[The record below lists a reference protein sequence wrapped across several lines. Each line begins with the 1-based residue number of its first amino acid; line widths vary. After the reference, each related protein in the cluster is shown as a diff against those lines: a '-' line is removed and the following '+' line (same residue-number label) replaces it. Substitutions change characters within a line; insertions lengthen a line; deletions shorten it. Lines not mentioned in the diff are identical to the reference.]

1 MFLIIHSGSFPV
13 SYQLC
18 SCQGSVW
25 NDPSYKAGEGQPG
38 LVLFGGPGCQTPP
51 DKNPELLKRAQ
62 AGERLSLQHD
72 IMVKALKCG
81 SDSEHRG
88 SNVLQGN
95 NSRWV
100 SCYSRITHTQGEV
113 IQVCA
118 HQGNLTERRINYFA
132 IKGDKNTQMG
142 IYWRTADVLQV
153 HSLTELC
160 VSGFLHEG
168 FLPNCFSGPAFHPR
182 QEQWLC
188 SQGRRAG
195 HGWNT
200 QLAPVPGSSNG
211 SSHTS
216 SSTGAKS

>member
-1 MFLIIHSGSFPV
+1 MFLIIHSGSFSV

-132 IKGDKNTQMG
+132 IKGDKNTQTG
-142 IYWRTADVLQV
+142 IYWRTADVRQV
-153 HSLTELC
+153 HSLTELYLC
-160 VSGFLHEG
+160 LWVSAWRFSAQLLLWSSFPPMPRAVVVQPREAGRTWLKHAAGTGSWFL
-168 FLPNCFSGPAFHPR
+168 
-182 QEQWLC
+182 QW
-188 SQGRRAG
+188 
-195 HGWNT
+195 
-200 QLAPVPGSSNG
+200 QLTHILFNWC
-211 SSHTS
+211 
-216 SSTGAKS
+216 